1 MCFLKVF
8 NNLSRTAL
16 DRLHC
21 CTFKWSVCD
30 SIVALLSTRI
40 LVGTIKT
47 MSRQDW
53 IRVIDANVKVT
64 CDLIKDNNSISQ
76 FRYFVAVKT
85 NVVRR
90 SRAKQL
96 LIQCWIFLA
105 LLFIIVIV
113 NYCDKKKITFH
124 ENGPFLTSVVF
135 VTSHK
140 KFVIVSV

>member
-1 MCFLKVF
+1 
-8 NNLSRTAL
+8 
-16 DRLHC
+16 
-21 CTFKWSVCD
+21 
-30 SIVALLSTRI
+30 
-40 LVGTIKT
+40 

-85 NVVRR
+85 KLVRR